1 MIENAYLIFC
11 ILVAGAIAAALFR
24 LWKGPTVAD
33 RINAADVIAIC
44 CVGLAVGHGWRRGD
58 GIWLDL
64 AMVAGLVLFV
74 GTTAV
79 SLFIDPRDLN
89 DPEDLTDPK
98 A

>member
-1 MIENAYLIFC
+1 MIETAYLLFC
-11 ILVAGAIAAALFR
+11 ILVAAAIGAALFR

-44 CVGLAVGHGWRRGD
+44 CVGLAVGHGWRQGD

-79 SLFIDPRDLN
+79 SLFIN
-89 DPEDLTDPK
+89 PEDLSGSEDITETDR
-98 A
+98 

>member
-1 MIENAYLIFC
+1 MIATAYLLFC
-11 ILVAGAIAAALFR
+11 IFVAGAIGGALWR
-24 LWKGPTVAD
+24 LWRGPTVAD

-44 CVGLAVGHGWRRGD
+44 CVGLAVGHGWQQGD

-79 SLFIDPRDLN
+79 SLFIDPEHLSQS
-89 DPEDLTDPK
+89 EE
-98 A
+98 